1 MTPKPK
7 TPPTQEVNFAAAP
20 PPTPPLIYI
29 NTLYENDNK
38 LVPDSVILD
47 KFEMIQLENKKD
59 SQEKS
64 VIFTE
69 QELTFIR
76 IFLGS
81 DIAMIPAMKLAG
93 YTNFSDQWL
102 LVLGKRLV
110 RRYEEAAPDPAK
122 VFREVGL
129 GEVAVAR
136 KVKDL
141 MEKGESQKTQLAAAE
156 LAAKCLRI
164 TQDPGDNRQGINI
177 IINTAGSGTPAS
189 GPGAPSPGQQT
200 VEVKVSTDRKPLKPL
215 AITR

>member
-1 MTPKPK
+1 
-7 TPPTQEVNFAAAP
+7 
-20 PPTPPLIYI
+20 
-29 NTLYENDNK
+29 
-38 LVPDSVILD
+38 
-47 KFEMIQLENKKD
+47 
-59 SQEKS
+59 
-64 VIFTE
+64 
-69 QELTFIR
+69 
-76 IFLGS
+76 
-81 DIAMIPAMKLAG
+81 MIPAMKLAG

-164 TQDPGDNRQGINI
+164 TKDPGDNRQGINI
-177 IINTAGSGTPAS
+177 IINTAGAGTPAS